1 MIEITLGL
9 IITVVSILG
18 ILGCVIAL
26 IATGPVFKKQRNRL
40 LDQIEEE

>member
-9 IITVVSILG
+9 VITAVSILG
-18 ILGCVIAL
+18 VIGCVIAL
-26 IATGPVFKKQRNRL
+26 IATGPIFKKQRSRL